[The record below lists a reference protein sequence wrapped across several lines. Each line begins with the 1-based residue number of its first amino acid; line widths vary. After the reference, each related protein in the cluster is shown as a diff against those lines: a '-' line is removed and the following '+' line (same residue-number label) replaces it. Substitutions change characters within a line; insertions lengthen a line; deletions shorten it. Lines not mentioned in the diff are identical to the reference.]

1 VEEWFSAFLPTIV
14 VEVPIVVVMLRRSE
28 PDLARL
34 AGIAL
39 FANLA
44 SHPAVW
50 FVFTQL
56 FLVGTPEY
64 LVAAEGWA
72 VAIEADTVGTG
83 AVGAAVGGADG
94 PVDGEHAAPIRIAP
108 SSVAKP
114 PRMARAATAQGRH
127 MRAGPASGSAWFRRP
142 ALWTARHSLSP
153 DASIIGTG
161 SWIQ

>member
-1 VEEWFSAFLPTIV
+1 MFFPVEEWFAAFLLTIV

-34 AGIAL
+34 VGIAF

-72 VAIEADTVGTG
+72 VVVEAVFYVVVIRGVSLPRALAVSLVANG
-83 AVGAAVGGADG
+83 ASFAVGRLIG
-94 PVDGEHAAPIRIAP
+94 
-108 SSVAKP
+108 
-114 PRMARAATAQGRH
+114 Q
-127 MRAGPASGSAWFRRP
+127 AWLGVLR
-142 ALWTARHSLSP
+142 
-153 DASIIGTG
+153 
-161 SWIQ
+161 

>member
-1 VEEWFSAFLPTIV
+1 MFFPVEEWFAAFLMTIV

-72 VAIEADTVGTG
+72 VAIEAAFYVVVIRGVSMPRALAVSLVANAASF
-83 AVGAAVGGADG
+83 AVGRLVGEAVLE
-94 PVDGEHAAPIRIAP
+94 VLR
-108 SSVAKP
+108 
-114 PRMARAATAQGRH
+114 
-127 MRAGPASGSAWFRRP
+127 
-142 ALWTARHSLSP
+142 
-153 DASIIGTG
+153 
-161 SWIQ
+161 